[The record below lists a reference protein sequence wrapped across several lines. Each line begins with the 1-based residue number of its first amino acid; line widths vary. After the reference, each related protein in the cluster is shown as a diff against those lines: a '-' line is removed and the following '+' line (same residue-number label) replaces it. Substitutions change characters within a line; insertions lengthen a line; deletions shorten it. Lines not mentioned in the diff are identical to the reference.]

1 MAYARR
7 KSTSYR
13 ARKPIRRSVRR
24 SRSTVKTRRYKRIY
38 RRPMTKRRILNAT
51 SRKKRDTMLAA
62 SNTNSAGSPLPNTG
76 TRAIVYGG
84 TSPPTGSSY
93 NGGFFL
99 WCATAR
105 DLTINSGPAGAVAQ
119 EATRTATTCY
129 MRGLSEKLR
138 VQTNSPAPWFWRRI
152 CFTIQAAFG
161 VAAPGDSPTNTY
173 SDYLENSNG
182 FTRLWLN
189 QNINSQGN
197 TTAGI
202 TNIVFKGAVG
212 RDWRDLISA
221 PVDTRRVNLKYDKT
235 RVFRSG
241 NQSGIVRE
249 LKLWHPMNRNL
260 VYDDD
265 EVADV
270 ENTSV
275 YSVVDKRG
283 MGNYYVLDIIQ
294 PGEAS
299 SASDLLLIDS
309 TSSLYWHEK

>member
-1 MAYARR
+1 M
-7 KSTSYR
+7 TS
-13 ARKPIRRSVRR
+13 K
-24 SRSTVKTRRYKRIY
+24 KQ
-38 RRPMTKRRILNAT
+38 MLNVT
-51 SRKKRDTMLAA
+51 SRKKRDTMLTS
-62 SNTNSAGSPLPNTG
+62 SNTNGAGTPVPNTG
-76 TRAIVYGG
+76 SRAIVYGG
-84 TSPPTGSSY
+84 TLPPTGSQY
-93 NGGFFL
+93 IGGLFL

-105 DLTINSGPAGAVAQ
+105 DLTTQSGPIGAVAQ
-119 EATRTATTCY
+119 EATRTSTTCF

-138 VQTNSPAPWFWRRI
+138 IQTNSPAPWFWRRI
-152 CFTIQAAFG
+152 CFTVQGNFG
-161 VAAPGDSPTNTY
+161 TAAPGDTPTNTY
-173 SDYLENSNG
+173 VDNLENSNG
-182 FTRLWLN
+182 FTRLFLN

-197 TTAGI
+197 TTATL
-202 TNIVFKGAVG
+202 TNVVFKGERG

-221 PVDTRRVNLKYDKT
+221 PVDNRRVNLKYDKT

-249 LKLWHPMNRNL
+249 VKIWHPMNKNL

-294 PGEAS
+294 PGES
-299 SASDLLLIDS
+299 STASDLFLIDC